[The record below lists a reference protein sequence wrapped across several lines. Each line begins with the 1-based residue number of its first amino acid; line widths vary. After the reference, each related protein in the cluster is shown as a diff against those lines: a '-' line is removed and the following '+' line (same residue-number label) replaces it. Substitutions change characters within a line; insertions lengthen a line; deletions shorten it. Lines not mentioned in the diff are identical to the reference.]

1 MIFSAHEMR
10 LNFSNPRPPRRHCNR
25 RRLASVQGC
34 ILKSKFFAALA
45 GVLVSNFAFAQAG
58 NPPATPSFAIS
69 GFATVAADG
78 LAGTTG
84 GGAIAPVS
92 VHNAKEFQSA
102 AERLDIKDKKARD
115 NTPRV
120 ILVAND
126 IDLGVLANQKGGSVL
141 TSVGVVR
148 VRPNTTIYSTG
159 DGATIRGGTIEIHG
173 AFNIIIRNLRFRDL
187 WEFDPTG
194 KYDKLGWDYVRITNA
209 GKTSSHHVWVDHCD
223 FGKVYDG
230 QCDIVHGSDCITVS
244 WCHFAGD
251 ERGPHKKSMLIGHS
265 SSASNLE
272 RDGGRLNV
280 SLHHNWWENI
290 DDRAPRARLGNI
302 HCWNNLIE
310 GAQNATISVTKCVTL
325 VENCVYRD
333 ALIATTFS
341 HAKDNV
347 SHEHTGTI
355 CVTGS
360 KNENPRAPHD
370 VTKADEKFEQENNF
384 KSSVTREKLQFN
396 PPADFKWDNRN
407 ELPYRYAAD
416 PVDAVPTLVKQ
427 FAGTGKLGL

>member
-1 MIFSAHEMR
+1 MKLKSFIT
-10 LNFSNPRPPRRHCNR
+10 
-25 RRLASVQGC
+25 LAS
-34 ILKSKFFAALA
+34 F
-45 GVLVSNFAFAQAG
+45 LVSNFAFAQTN
-58 NPPATPSFAIS
+58 NPAATPSFAIS

-78 LAGTTG
+78 VSGTTG
-84 GGAIAPVS
+84 GGTSAPVI
-92 VHNAKEFQSA
+92 VHTAKEFQSA
-102 AERLDIKDKKARD
+102 AERLDLKDKKARD

-120 ILVAND
+120 ILVATNL
-126 IDLGVLANQKGGSVL
+126 DLGELANQKGGTVL
-141 TSVGVVR
+141 KNVGVVR

-159 DGATIRGGTIEIHG
+159 NGATISRGTIEIHG
-173 AFNIIIRNLRFRDL
+173 AWNIIIRNLRFRDL
-187 WEFDPTG
+187 WEFDSTG
-194 KYDKLGWDYVRITNA
+194 KYDRFGWDYLRITNA
-209 GKTSSHHVWVDHCD
+209 GELHSHHVWVDHCD

-265 SSASNLE
+265 SNASNLE

-310 GAQNATISVTKCVTL
+310 GAQYATISVTKCVTL
-325 VENCVYRD
+325 VENCFYRD
-333 ALIATTFS
+333 ALIATSFS
-341 HAKDNV
+341 HAKDSV
-347 SHEHTGTI
+347 AREHAGTI
-355 CVTGS
+355 CVIGS
-360 KNENPRAPHD
+360 INENPRASHD
-370 VTKADEKFEQENNF
+370 AVKPDEKLEQENNF

-396 PPADFKWDNRN
+396 PPADFTWENRN
-407 ELPYRYAAD
+407 ELPYRYTAD
-416 PVDAVPTLVKQ
+416 PVDAVPALVKQ